1 MSVSRPEFLLPEGV
15 AFAGAQAAL
24 AAHLRL
30 EAAASRSVDRTFYD
44 TADGRLHARGL
55 RLARE
60 DGDLALF
67 DASREVE
74 RARGA
79 DGSALKLMASD
90 LPPGRLRDVL
100 APVIEMRAL
109 APIARIRSRLL
120 PLRVLDGEAKTVV
133 RLLLEE
139 PSLIGDGGRHLLL
152 GSRLYLDGVRGYD
165 AARKRVAQTLE
176 QELGFAATAA
186 SVLDD
191 AVKAS
196 GGVAGGFSS
205 RLELF
210 LRPDQRADSAATV
223 LLVHLLGTIEQ
234 NLPGVLADVDTEFLH
249 DLRVAVRRS
258 RSAQR
263 QLRGVFPPAP
273 LAFFRGEFR
282 WLQQVTGAM
291 RDLDVH
297 LLELDGLGSVLP
309 EAQRGD
315 LEPVRRLLQERRRAE
330 QRRLV
335 RTLRSQR
342 LESLLAEWAVFLEE
356 LVSLPEEGRPDAS
369 RPIGAFAGERIGK
382 VYRRIVNAGSL
393 IDDGSPPERLHE
405 LRKSGKELRYLLEFF
420 ASLFPTEVVKPMVGT
435 LKGLQDTLGRFY
447 DREVQATTLRSLRDA
462 VAAVEDGPAALM
474 AMGLLVAAIEADQAA
489 ARSEF
494 ATRFA
499 AFAAAPQRAIV
510 RETFA

>member
-1 MSVSRPEFLLPEGV
+1 
-15 AFAGAQAAL
+15 
-24 AAHLRL
+24 
-30 EAAASRSVDRTFYD
+30 
-44 TADGRLHARGL
+44 
-55 RLARE
+55 
-60 DGDLALF
+60 
-67 DASREVE
+67 
-74 RARGA
+74 
-79 DGSALKLMASD
+79 
-90 LPPGRLRDVL
+90 
-100 APVIEMRAL
+100 
-109 APIARIRSRLL
+109 
-120 PLRVLDGEAKTVV
+120 
-133 RLLLEE
+133 
-139 PSLIGDGGRHLLL
+139 
-152 GSRLYLDGVRGYD
+152 
-165 AARKRVAQTLE
+165 
-176 QELGFAATAA
+176 
-186 SVLDD
+186 
-191 AVKAS
+191 
-196 GGVAGGFSS
+196 
-205 RLELF
+205 
-210 LRPDQRADSAATV
+210 
-223 LLVHLLGTIEQ
+223 
-234 NLPGVLADVDTEFLH
+234 
-249 DLRVAVRRS
+249 
-258 RSAQR
+258 
-263 QLRGVFPPAP
+263 
-273 LAFFRGEFR
+273 
-282 WLQQVTGAM
+282 M

-297 LLELDGLGSVLP
+297 LLELDELGSVLP
-309 EAQRGD
+309 EPQRGD

-356 LVSLPEEGRPDAS
+356 LVSLPAEGRPDAS

-382 VYRRIVNAGSL
+382 VYRRIVKAGSL